1 LWHTAVKMDRLIVLA
16 GIFGTAY
23 VVGFSGA
30 MMPGP
35 LLAVTINESTR
46 RGAIAGP
53 LLMLGHMALEA
64 ALVAAVALGLS
75 SVLKNP
81 VVIGCV
87 AFMGGGVMC
96 WMGQAMVRSARHT
109 TLRDAAG
116 QRSRMHPV
124 LAGALVSLSNPYW
137 TIWWATI
144 GITYVI
150 MGLRFGL
157 TGVIVFFAG
166 HILSDFT
173 WYTAVS
179 VSVAQGGR
187 LLSDRVYRAMI
198 VACGATLVGF
208 GAWFV
213 WTGISTLRTGAV
225 AS

>member
-1 LWHTAVKMDRLIVLA
+1 MIVLA
-16 GIFGTAY
+16 GIFGTAF

-30 MMPGP
+30 MIPGP
-35 LLAVTINESTR
+35 LLAVTISESTR

-53 LLMLGHMALEA
+53 LLMLGHMVLEA

-81 VVIGCV
+81 VVIGGV
-87 AFMGGGVMC
+87 ALIGGGVMC
-96 WMGQAMVRSARHT
+96 WMGQGMVRVARRT
-109 TLRDAAG
+109 SLRDAAG

-144 GITYVI
+144 GISYVI

-157 TGVIVFFAG
+157 VGILAFFAG

-179 VSVAQGGR
+179 IGVARGGR

-198 VACGATLVGF
+198 VTCGVALVGF
-208 GAWFV
+208 GAWFI
-213 WTGISTLRTGAV
+213 WTGILTFRTGALF
-225 AS
+225 S